1 MSAIA
6 MFEGLVFDEEGKPAS
21 ITMIGDEAYYV
32 LLDDDFRRHV
42 PAQEVDIQVL
52 RFMRGQV
59 EGSRD
64 EAVDAMLQ
72 MLGKD
77 DLFTKAAV
85 ESSINNMEHAVGNP
99 IPVEGRQ
106 MLGMLGFKIT
116 VDFHGQV
123 MNINMPS
130 APLEE

>member
-1 MSAIA
+1 MSSVA
-6 MFEGLVFDEEGKPAS
+6 MFEGLVFDEEGKPAET
-21 ITMIGDEAYYV
+21 TMVGDQAFYV
-32 LLDDDFRRHV
+32 LLDDDFHRHV
-42 PAQEVDIQVL
+42 PAEEVDLQVL

-116 VDFHGQV
+116 VDFQGQV
-123 MNINMPS
+123 LEINMPA
-130 APLEE
+130 APLDE

>member
-1 MSAIA
+1 MAAVA
-6 MFEGLVFDEEGKPAS
+6 MFEGLVFDEEDKPAET
-21 ITMIGDEAYYV
+21 TMLGEEAFYV
-32 LLDDDFRRHV
+32 LHDDDFRRHV
-42 PAQEVDIQVL
+42 PAAQIDGQVL

-59 EGSRD
+59 EGQRD
-64 EAVDAMLQ
+64 EAVTAMLE

-99 IPVEGRQ
+99 IPYEGRQ

-116 VDFHGQV
+116 VDFQGQV
-123 MNINMPS
+123 ININMPA
-130 APLEE
+130 APLGE

>member
-1 MSAIA
+1 

-21 ITMIGDEAYYV
+21 TTMIGEDAYYV
-32 LLDDDFRRHV
+32 LNDDDFRRHV
-42 PAQEVDIQVL
+42 DAAVIDRQVL

-59 EGSRD
+59 DGARD

-72 MLGKD
+72 MMGKD

-85 ESSINNMEHAVGNP
+85 ESSINNMEDAVGNP

-106 MLGMLGFKIT
+106 MLGMLGFKIK
-116 VDFHGQV
+116 VDYQGNV
-123 MNINMPS
+123 LDINMPS